1 MKNKIIYLFLSLTVL
16 TTSACSDLLDTEP
29 RQSVSI
35 DGALQSP
42 DVLRALLIDV
52 YSSFQGAGT
61 LGSEW
66 IVVPEVM
73 ADNFTF
79 NNNRGTYNGNFNN
92 AIRQHLTAWEVYGYL
107 LQLNVVIA
115 GESVLD
121 PSISGEAHALR
132 ALGYLYLMNTY
143 AYAPTAIVASQNRGG
158 VPLITDAVL
167 DIGQVTLPARASID
181 EVYDFIFADVDR
193 AIQLLGNTGTN
204 ARFTKA
210 AAQALGS
217 RVALYAGE
225 YQRSIDYAEASI
237 ASGVATLS
245 TRANYVSDWASF
257 SHPEAIWYLEYQ
269 SNQNQGPNT
278 SVMSIY
284 ITDGTVLTPDYRGN
298 GDFTPA
304 QGVLDLIVP
313 GDVRAGLI
321 ENVQTPNL
329 PNPIGTPEL
338 KKYIDNG
345 GQGNITN
352 IPIFRI
358 SEMYLNIAEAEARL
372 GNFVDA
378 QAALQ
383 ILKRRSIDPAYVASN
398 TGQTLIDEILVERR
412 LELLG
417 EGHRLFDLKRLGQD
431 IDKRAID
438 LTGELISFTD
448 FRILA
453 PLPGGDLELNPNL
466 ENNFGY

>member
-1 MKNKIIYLFLSLTVL
+1 MKNRILYILLACAFL
-16 TTSACSDLLDTEP
+16 TSACSNLLETEP

-35 DGALQSP
+35 DGALESP
-42 DVLRALLIDV
+42 AVLEALLIDV
-52 YSSFQGAGT
+52 YNSFQGAGT

-79 NNNRGTYNGNFNN
+79 NNNRGTYNGQYNN
-92 AIRQHLTAWEVYGYL
+92 VLRSHLTAWEVYGYL

-115 GESVLD
+115 GANVLD
-121 PSISGEAHALR
+121 ESIVGEAYALR

-143 AYAPTAIVASQNRGG
+143 AYMPTAIVANQNKGG

-167 DIGQVTLPARASID
+167 SLSDVTLPARASID
-181 EVYDFIFADVDR
+181 DVYAFMLNDVSS
-193 AIQLLGNTGTN
+193 AVQLLSNSGNN

-210 AAQALGS
+210 GAQALGS
-217 RVALYAGE
+217 RIALYGGE
-225 YQRSIDYAEASI
+225 YQLSIDYAEDAI
-237 ASGVATLS
+237 ASGVAS
-245 TRANYVSDWASF
+245 FSSRANYVSDWAKAE
-257 SHPEAIWYLEYQ
+257 HPEALWYLEYQ
-269 SNQNQGPNT
+269 SNESQGPNT

-284 ITDGTVLTPDYRGN
+284 ITDGTVLSPSYRGN
-298 GDFTPA
+298 GDFTPS
-304 QGVLDLIVP
+304 QEVLNLFEATDI
-313 GDVRAGLI
+313 RQGLI
-321 ENVQTPNL
+321 EEVQTANL
-329 PNPIGTPEL
+329 PNPIGTREL

-372 GNFVDA
+372 NRDLAA
-378 QAALQ
+378 QTALQ
-383 ILKRRSIDPAYVASN
+383 VLKRRSIDPLYVATN
-398 TGQTLIDEILVERR
+398 VGQALLDEILVERR

-417 EGHRLFDLKRLGQD
+417 EGHRLFDLKRMGSD
-431 IDKRAID
+431 IDKSAVD
-438 LTGELISFTD
+438 LTGEVISFTD
-448 FRILA
+448 LRILA